1 MPLYQYQLYQY
12 WYQLWQPRS
21 RCVPFSPPFLLFLI
35 PSFCLFLILYLP
47 LLDFLSSFRSISTFY
62 FPLMLFSPTP
72 FSIPSL
78 SFSLNAF
85 AHSPLP
91 FPSPSAL
98 LFLLFSL
105 SRPPFS
111 PSSISPSFFRFTPL
125 LTLSLKSTTN
135 NGKQTVD
142 QAIRKKKKL
151 HRLRVFKIRA
161 RNAAGGGAHLLDI
174 REKIRAFAAGPY
186 ADLESVFK
194 IKDGRE
200 NAKFFLL

>member
-125 LTLSLKSTTN
+125 LTLSKIQNKQRKTN
-135 NGKQTVD
+135 RRSGHS
-142 QAIRKKKKL
+142 KKKKVTPPSSIQNT
-151 HRLRVFKIRA
+151 RSKCGWRR
-161 RNAAGGGAHLLDI
+161 
-174 REKIRAFAAGPY
+174 RAFAGYP
-186 ADLESVFK
+186 
-194 IKDGRE
+194 RE
-200 NAKFFLL
+200 NTSICCRTLRGSRECV